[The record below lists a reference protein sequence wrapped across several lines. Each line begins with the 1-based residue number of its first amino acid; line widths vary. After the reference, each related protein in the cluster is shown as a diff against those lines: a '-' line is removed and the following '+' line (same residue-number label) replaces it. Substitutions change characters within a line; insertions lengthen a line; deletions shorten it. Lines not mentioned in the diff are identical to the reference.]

1 MYHWVRCGRRF
12 LEWRYF
18 LSDFINDFNRVKQ
31 EMRDAINADG
41 IIITEHRSGTHII
54 NHYALK
60 AAAPASKF
68 YYSHAN
74 NVPHMFYVFLTLPNP
89 IEAIKKKWVV
99 VTREDA
105 LRRTI
110 SNVIADQT
118 KAFTSLQP
126 KKRESEYDFE
136 KILLYLHKNYLE
148 TQTAKMYLSHYE
160 CPTLF
165 TTYEE
170 LCADLNGTVGKIL
183 DFLGIEQVCDVSLEV
198 SPFKK
203 QADATTEEYIQRF
216 LEDLRHASLDVELPA
231 IYGDIF

>member
-1 MYHWVRCGRRF
+1 M
-12 LEWRYF
+12 
-18 LSDFINDFNRVKQ
+18 SDFINDFNRVKQ
-31 EMRDAINADG
+31 EMRDAVNDDG
-41 IIITEHRSGTHII
+41 MIITEHRSGTHLIKY
-54 NHYALK
+54 YALPK
-60 AAAPASKF
+60 AAPASKF

-74 NVPHMFYVFLTLPNP
+74 NVPHMFYVFLKLPDP

-99 VTREDA
+99 LTREDA
-105 LRRTI
+105 LRRAV

-118 KAFTSLQP
+118 RAFTSQARKQKEP
-126 KKRESEYDFE
+126 EYDFE
-136 KILLYLHKNYLE
+136 KILDYLHKNYLE

-160 CPTLF
+160 CSTFF

-183 DFLGIEQVCDVSLEV
+183 DFLGIEQVNDVLLAD

-203 QADATTEEYIQRF
+203 QADATTEAFVQRF
-216 LEDLRHASLDVELPA
+216 LEDLRHASLDIELPA

>member
-1 MYHWVRCGRRF
+1 M
-12 LEWRYF
+12 
-18 LSDFINDFNRVKQ
+18 SDFINDFNRVKQ
-31 EMRDAINADG
+31 EMRDAVNDDG
-41 IIITEHRSGTHII
+41 MIITEHRSGTHILS
-54 NHYALK
+54 HYALK

-74 NVPHMFYVFLTLPNP
+74 NVPYMFYVFLTLPDP

-99 VTREDA
+99 VTREDG
-105 LRRTI
+105 LRRAI

-118 KAFTSLQP
+118 RAFTSLQRKQKEP
-126 KKRESEYDFE
+126 EYDFE
-136 KILLYLHKNYLE
+136 KILHYLHKNYLE
-148 TQTAKMYLSHYE
+148 TETAKTYLSHYE
-160 CPTLF
+160 CSTLF

-183 DFLGIEQVCDVSLEV
+183 DFLGIEQVNDVSLAD